1 MINVIYIVIGVII
14 LIICLIGIS
23 DIIVKDILNKFD
35 QAQFSFIDNLKTYEG
50 KLLICGY
57 ADETLPAQEI
67 FDTSQLEEKGLMAII
82 YVNGGIKEPVLYEN
96 AMVMCDEEGI
106 CSVIVL

>member
-1 MINVIYIVIGVII
+1 MITVIIIIVLMVSLIYINT
-14 LIICLIGIS
+14 
-23 DIIVKDILNKFD
+23 LNKLNKID
-35 QAQFSFIDNLKTYEG
+35 QTQFSFIDNLKTYEG

-82 YVNGGIKEPVLYEN
+82 YVNGDIEELVLYEN

>member
-1 MINVIYIVIGVII
+1 MITVIIIIVLMVSLIYINT
-14 LIICLIGIS
+14 
-23 DIIVKDILNKFD
+23 LNKLNKID
-35 QAQFSFIDNLKTYEG
+35 QTQFSFIDNLRTYEG

-57 ADETLPAQEI
+57 ADEALPAQEI

-82 YVNGGIKEPVLYEN
+82 YVNGDIEEPALYEN